1 MHYSLLFTE
10 FTFPIKIDKSWVYSS
25 MHQMNHGNLIQFHLV
40 KLPRTINR
48 KISRKRNSEQSEKS
62 AKYKFTVDQLK
73 SLQSNK
79 INARK
84 IAAQTEIWQIF
95 WAIQTEVAVFIQFKC
110 RVHMHKNSK
119 KYCNSDENNDISF
132 ILLQIPSHIYQWISW
147 IHLFYH
153 YHYSESIE
161 NNSRFINYFGA
172 ISKYYNIYSLLNICY
187 GYCIVYCRLKISYV
201 KWWYAFGHFLFSL
214 PA

>member
-1 MHYSLLFTE
+1 
-10 FTFPIKIDKSWVYSS
+10 
-25 MHQMNHGNLIQFHLV
+25 MNHGNLIQFHLV

-95 WAIQTEVAVFIQFKC
+95 WAIQTEVQFSFNLNVEFTCTKIRKSTAIQMKTAIFLSFCFRSPPIFISEYHEF
-110 RVHMHKNSK
+110 
-119 KYCNSDENNDISF
+119 ISF
-132 ILLQIPSHIYQWISW
+132 TIIIIRNP
-147 IHLFYH
+147 
-153 YHYSESIE
+153 
-161 NNSRFINYFGA
+161 
-172 ISKYYNIYSLLNICY
+172 
-187 GYCIVYCRLKISYV
+187 LKTTADS
-201 KWWYAFGHFLFSL
+201 
-214 PA
+214 